1 MSCKHVWQWVKGTP
15 DMKCMQ
21 CGKQVL
27 QGEVFMNDDNDE
39 DFFIDMLKTLF
50 GVGFVVLLV
59 VTVGAAIWEFVL

>member
-1 MSCKHVWQWVKGTP
+1 MTCKHVWQWVKGTP

-39 DFFIDMLKTLF
+39 DFFIDALKTFL
-50 GVGFVVLLV
+50 GVAFVVLVV
-59 VTVGAAIWEFVL
+59 VTVGAVE